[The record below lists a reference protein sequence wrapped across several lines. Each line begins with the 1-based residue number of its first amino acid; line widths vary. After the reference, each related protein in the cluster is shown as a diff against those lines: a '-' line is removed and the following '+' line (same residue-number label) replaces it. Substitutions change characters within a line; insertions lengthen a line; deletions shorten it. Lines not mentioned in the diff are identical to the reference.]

1 MTSAMT
7 WRRQLGWRP
16 RELAWRTA
24 VLFMV
29 GSVLFALGSVPPYAE
44 LVDPRIV
51 GVTFVVGSVFF
62 TAAACH
68 QLAEVIDEPA
78 AGSPS
83 GHPHGLAGQ
92 VRRLAWWATVVQL
105 VGTLFFNASTIDA
118 MIQTLDTQQV
128 DRLVWGPD
136 LLGSIAFLV
145 ASHLAWLDTN
155 HRAWAVHRD
164 DERWW
169 IAALNYGGS
178 IWFMVA
184 ALASF
189 VLPTTGEIVNIRLV
203 NGGTFVG
210 AVGFFVGA
218 YLLLPQRGVGAG
230 DGNRTRTTSLEGW
243 GSSR

>member
-7 WRRQLGWRP
+7 WGRQLRWRP
-16 RELAWRTA
+16 RELGWRTA

-29 GSVLFALGSVPPYAE
+29 GSALFALGSFPPYAE
-44 LVDPRIV
+44 VVDPRVV
-51 GVTFVVGSVFF
+51 GVTFVVGSVCF

-68 QLAEVIDEPA
+68 QLAEP
-78 AGSPS
+78 GS
-83 GHPHGLAGQ
+83 
-92 VRRLAWWATVVQL
+92 RLAWWAAAVQL
-105 VGTLFFNASTIDA
+105 IGTLFFNANTIDA

-136 LLGSIAFLV
+136 ILGSIAFLV

-155 HRAWAVHRD
+155 HRVWAVHRD
-164 DERWW
+164 DVGWW
-169 IAALNYGGS
+169 IAALNYVGS
-178 IWFMVA
+178 VCFMFA

-189 VLPTTGEIVNIRLV
+189 VLPTTGEMLNIRIVNA
-203 NGGTFVG
+203 GTFLG
-210 AVGFFVGA
+210 AACFFVGA
-218 YLLLPQRGVGAG
+218 YLLLPRPDDGAG